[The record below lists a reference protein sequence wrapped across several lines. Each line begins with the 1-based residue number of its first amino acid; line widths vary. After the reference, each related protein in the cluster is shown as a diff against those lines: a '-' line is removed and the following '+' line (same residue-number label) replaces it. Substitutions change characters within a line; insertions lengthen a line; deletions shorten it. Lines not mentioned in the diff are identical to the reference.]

1 MSINQ
6 FAQKVCTGEGKLKQV
21 NIAQTLEI
29 IKVINKLT
37 GGVLYAI
44 IKILPA

>member
-1 MSINQ
+1 MTVNK

-29 IKVINKLT
+29 LKVINKLT

-44 IKILPA
+44 IKIIPA